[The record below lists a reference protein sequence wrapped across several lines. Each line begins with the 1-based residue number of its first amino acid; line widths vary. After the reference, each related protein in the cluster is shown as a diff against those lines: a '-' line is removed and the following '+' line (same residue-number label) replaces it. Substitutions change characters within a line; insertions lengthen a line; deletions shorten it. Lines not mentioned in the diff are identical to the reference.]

1 MSDSEARAV
10 PLSGANLESRRD
22 IMNIVTTP
30 IGQFVLALALTLAVV
45 PAFAQTIPD
54 KQHTDG
60 ESPIMIGPGSG
71 AFKQQS
77 TTGPE
82 RQVPGRQMDA
92 GQAEEGK
99 DQPQ

>member
-1 MSDSEARAV
+1 MPAISHR
-10 PLSGANLESRRD
+10 SGRSR
-22 IMNIVTTP
+22 NIVTTA
-30 IGQFVLALALTLAVV
+30 IGQFVLFLVLALMLAVV

-77 TTGPE
+77 VTGPG
-82 RQVPGRQMDA
+82 RRVPGGQMEA
-92 GQAEEGK
+92 GQAAEGK
-99 DQPQ
+99 DQSK